1 MMHSFYIC
9 SAIRVCYTFVVEQ
22 FVFDKEDN
30 DTGLTMKSNI
40 SIKNQSVMS
49 FISFFIST
57 FESV

>member
-30 DTGLTMKSNI
+30 DTGLTMKSN
-40 SIKNQSVMS
+40 
-49 FISFFIST
+49 SFFIST

>member
-40 SIKNQSVMS
+40 FVKKSIRNVVY
-49 FISFFIST
+49 FF
-57 FESV
+57 FYLYL

>member
-40 SIKNQSVMS
+40 SVKNQLA
-49 FISFFIST
+49 FIG
-57 FESV
+57 VPQ